1 MRLAAAPLVLMTED
15 FDDPQVG
22 TRRSTVE
29 QRFDLEA
36 VTVPGTAPQ
45 RGCLA
50 LGTWCTQPDE
60 TEVIERVLPERG
72 VAVAEIAPRLAIR
85 EVREEPKGA
94 IADPPRRPRP
104 VTTPSL
110 TSSTIASK
118 SSAPSAL

>member
-1 MRLAAAPLVLMTED
+1 MTED

-94 IADPPRRPRP
+94 IADPSHRGEVLRATACDCPGPLHKVGP
-104 VTTPSL
+104 GAESL
-110 TSSTIASK
+110 NV
-118 SSAPSAL
+118 